1 MVNVLR
7 KYFLLA
13 LLLLSSAYSSG
24 QFYNG
29 LQMTFGKN
37 RVQHY
42 NFYWSF
48 YRFERFDAYFNE
60 YGRELAEYTGR
71 YANKKLVELED
82 FLDYHLDRRLILL
95 IYNKMSDYR
104 QSNMGLITGKDDY
117 NLGGI
122 STIIENKVFLYYE
135 GDHRRYDQQITK
147 AISFTLIN
155 EMIFGSDKTRTKNS
169 TRMDLP
175 DWYFKGLISFLSV
188 NWNFEIE
195 NEVKD
200 GILSNRYNKLNRLKI
215 ENAEIAG
222 HSFWKFIAD
231 TYGVNIIPNVLY
243 ITKINE
249 DFEKGLYYV
258 LGVTLKELNKEW
270 LSYYKEKFS
279 TEDAAG
285 GSPQGSKILKKPK
298 KNRVYQQIRIS
309 PDGQNIAYVTNE
321 LGQYKVWIHN
331 LETGKSKRIYRKEP
345 KVEQIIDYSYPV
357 ITWHPTGKMLTMV
370 IEEKGGLDILF
381 YRISTGKIE
390 RKNLLY
396 FDKVLDISYSPN
408 GTKLLFSAMKN
419 SLTDLF
425 LFDVAAGTHEQLS
438 YDLAD
443 DLYPRY
449 TTDGKKIIFSSN
461 RFIDT
466 LYFNRIYDKRT
477 ATNYELFLYDLEN
490 RSPVLTRLSEGKYI
504 DKIRAF
510 SMQDD
515 EYLYL
520 GDQSG
525 IINRYHARFDSSIS
539 YIDTTIHYRY
549 FTRSVPLTN
558 YSRNIIE
565 TDFDPASRIMGE
577 VVYENG
583 LYNMYYDQLLPGELP
598 EIASLETTIFRE
610 KHTLD
615 LYKADSIETLRRKLI
630 EEDRRIRDTL
640 TKPLYAYFEIDNQID
655 INNYVFEEEKENYY
669 WHLLKKD
676 NIEIDLD
683 TAVLDL
689 PPIRI
694 YETSFYT
701 NNMASQVDF
710 GYMGQSYQAFNG
722 SGVYNNTGIGMLFN
736 IGTNDLFEDYKIV
749 GGFRFS
755 GDFDSGEFLLSF
767 EDLKKRLDK
776 QIIFHRQSFKSFIDN
791 STFVKIHTNQIFY
804 SLRYPFNQVM
814 AVKGTVSIRGDK
826 QVYLAT
832 NTDNLYKEN
841 LHVTWAN
848 FKLEYIYDNTRYRG
862 INFYNGTRLK
872 IFGEVYRQFERKKS
886 DVFIIGADFR
896 HYLKIHRDLIW
907 ANRFATSTSFGH
919 NKLIYYLGAIDNWF
933 MIFDVEKM
941 FDRSIP
947 VDQTQNYVFQTLATN
962 MRGFKQNIR
971 NGNSF
976 ALINSEIRWPVIRY
990 LADHPISNKF
1000 LNNFHIVGF
1009 ADVGTAWTGWNPY
1022 SGDNAYDQEV
1032 IENGPITVTVKSN
1045 REPIVA
1051 GYGFGARTTLFGYF
1065 VRADYAW
1072 GVENFRVR
1080 KPMFYFSFSLD
1091 F

>member
-1 MVNVLR
+1 MGYGLR

-13 LLLLSSAYSSG
+13 LFLLVSAYSSG

-29 LQMTFGKN
+29 SQMTFGKN
-37 RVQHY
+37 RVQH
-42 NFYWSF
+42 NDFFWSF

-71 YANKKLVELED
+71 FANKKLVELED
-82 FLDYHLDRRLILL
+82 FLDYQLDRRLVLL

-135 GDHRRYDQQITK
+135 GDHRSYDQQITK
-147 AISFTLIN
+147 AISYTLIN

-169 TRMDLP
+169 SKMEIP
-175 DWYFKGLISFLSV
+175 DWYFKGLVSFLSV
-188 NWNFEIE
+188 NWDFEIE

-200 GILSNRYNKLNRLKI
+200 GILTNRYNKLNRLKL

-222 HSFWKFIAD
+222 HSFWKFISD

-249 DFEKGLYYV
+249 DYEKGLYYV

-270 LSYYKEKFS
+270 LIYYKEKFLE
-279 TEDAAG
+279 EDAKG
-285 GSPQGSKILKKPK
+285 DSPQGKKILKKPK
-298 KNRVYQQIRIS
+298 KSRTYQQIRIS
-309 PDGQNIAYVTNE
+309 PDGRNIAYVTNE
-321 LGQYKVWIHN
+321 LGQYKVWVHD
-331 LETGKSKRIYRKEP
+331 LEKGKSKRIYRKEP

-370 IEEKGGLDILF
+370 TEEKGGLDILF
-381 YRISTGKIE
+381 YRTSTGKIE

-396 FDKVLDISYSPN
+396 FDKVLDISYSPYGN
-408 GTKLLFSAMKN
+408 KLIFSAMKN

-425 LFDVAAGTHEQLS
+425 LFDVAAGTHEQLT

-443 DLYPRY
+443 DLHPRY
-449 TTDGKKIIFSSN
+449 TADGNQIIFSSN
-461 RFIDT
+461 RLNDT
-466 LYFNRIYDKRT
+466 LTFSRKYDKRVG
-477 ATNYELFLYDLEN
+477 TNYELFLYKLEN
-490 RSPVLTRLSEGKYI
+490 RSPVLTRLPEGKYI
-504 DKIRAF
+504 DKTQAF
-510 SMQDD
+510 SFEDN

-539 YIDTTIHYRY
+539 YIDTSIHYRY
-549 FTRSVPLTN
+549 FTNSTPLTN

-565 TDFDPASRIMGE
+565 TDFAHELGIMGE
-577 VVYENG
+577 VVYEEG
-583 LYNMYYDQLLPGELP
+583 RYNMYYDQLLKGELP
-598 EIASLETTIFRE
+598 ESASPESTRFRE
-610 KHTLD
+610 KHTED
-615 LYKADSIETLRRKLI
+615 LHKADSIEILRQKLI

-640 TKPLYAYFEIDNQID
+640 TKPLYAYFEIDSEVD

-669 WHLLKKD
+669 WQLLKKD
-676 NIEIDLD
+676 NIEVDLD
-683 TAVLDL
+683 TDVLDL

-694 YETSFYT
+694 YETSFY
-701 NNMASQVDF
+701 NNYMASQVDF
-710 GYMGQSYQAFNG
+710 GFMGQSYQAFNG
-722 SGVYNNTGIGMLFN
+722 NGVYNNTGIGMLFN

-767 EDLKKRLDK
+767 ENLKKRMDK
-776 QIIFHRQSFKSFIDN
+776 QIIFHRQSYKAWVDN
-791 STFVKIHTNQIFY
+791 STYVKIKTNQLFY

-814 AVKGTVSIRGDK
+814 AVKGTASIRSDR

-841 LHVTWAN
+841 LYVTWAN
-848 FKLEYIYDNTRYRG
+848 LKLEYIYDNTRYRG
-862 INFYNGTRLK
+862 INFYNGTRFK
-872 IFGEVYRQFERKKS
+872 IFIEAYRQIERKKS
-886 DVFIIGADFR
+886 DVFIIGGDFR

-907 ANRFATSTSFGH
+907 ANRFAASTSFGH
-919 NKLIYYLGAIDNWF
+919 NKLIYYMGAIDNWF
-933 MIFDVEKM
+933 MIFDYEKM
-941 FDRSIP
+941 FNRNIP

-971 NGNSF
+971 NGNTF
-976 ALINSEIRWPVIRY
+976 ALINSEIRWPIIRY

-1000 LNNFHIVGF
+1000 LHNFHIIGF

-1022 SGDNAYDQEV
+1022 SGNNSYDKEV
-1032 IENGPITVTVKSN
+1032 IENGPITVTVHSN

-1051 GYGFGARTTLFGYF
+1051 GYGFGARSTLFGYF
-1065 VRADYAW
+1065 VRADYGW
-1072 GVENFRVR
+1072 GVENFQVR